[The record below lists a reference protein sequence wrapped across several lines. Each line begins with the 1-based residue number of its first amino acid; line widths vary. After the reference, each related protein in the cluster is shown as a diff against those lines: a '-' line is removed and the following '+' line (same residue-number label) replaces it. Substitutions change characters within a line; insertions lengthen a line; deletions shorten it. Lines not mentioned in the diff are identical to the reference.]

1 MLLLAELAEII
12 FIVATIS
19 TLIINR
25 YNDAGNDITFPLI
38 SLVIAYSIVR
48 FYCIHLEKQIDQLNF
63 DLNHA
68 YIAVLGRIV
77 NGEFSKVGILQ
88 MDNSIYRTQKDAVD
102 AAGDFVRTHYKERDD
117 IGVQIT
123 SMKFNVCEMND
134 DENDTDS

>member
-1 MLLLAELAEII
+1 MRLLADIT

-19 TLIINR
+19 TLIIIR

-38 SLVIAYSIVR
+38 SFVIAYSIAR
-48 FYCIHLEKQIDQLNF
+48 FYCIYLRKQINQLKF

-68 YIAVLGRIV
+68 YIAVLGRNV

-88 MDNSIYRTQKDAVD
+88 MDNSIYRTKKDAFD
-102 AAGDFVRTHYKERDD
+102 AAVDFISKHYKERDD

-123 SMKFNVCEMND
+123 SMKFSICEMND

>member
-1 MLLLAELAEII
+1 MRLLADIT

-19 TLIINR
+19 TLIIIH
-25 YNDAGNDITFPLI
+25 YHDAGNDITFPLI
-38 SLVIAYSIVR
+38 SFVIAYSIAR
-48 FYCIHLEKQIDQLNF
+48 FYCIHLRKQINQLNF

-68 YIAVLGRIV
+68 YIAVLGRNV

-88 MDNSIYRTQKDAVD
+88 MDNSIYRTKKDAFE
-102 AAGDFVRTHYKERDD
+102 AAADFIRTHYKERDD